1 MRLRNLIITSMML
14 GAAATAWADSTPKY
28 IFYCIGDGMGHGAVM
43 SANAYTRQVLGNPE
57 GLTMTQFP
65 VASLATTRSASSDVT
80 DSAAAGTALSTGY
93 KTRNSM
99 LGMGPDTTAVISM
112 AKMLF
117 DDGWGIG
124 LVTSVAI
131 DDATPGAFYAHV
143 PNRREY
149 TTVDRQLA
157 ESGYQFAAGAG
168 LSGARD
174 KEGKDTGVLD
184 IFAQNNVKVVY
195 GIENV
200 DTVCDRLLLLSHNI
214 ETPWSIGY
222 AIDSV
227 PGALTL
233 PQMTAAGINH
243 LQRTNPDRFFM
254 MIEGGSIDHAEH
266 GNDGGTAIIETIEF
280 DKTLAQVFDFYKAH
294 PDETLIVVTA
304 DHETGGVSLG
314 NNFTGYAAYLD
325 MLKSQKVSKEAFSD
339 YCKGLLVSRMAYRWD
354 DMEEYLRNN
363 LGFWSVVKPT
373 EQQTAELKNLFN
385 EIFEKRNQISD
396 QETLYANFNAFSTLV
411 FKVLNNCS
419 GIGWTSTKHTGN
431 PVPVFAVGVGAE
443 RFSSMKDNTGIPRT
457 IMEIAGKTMN

>member
-1 MRLRNLIITSMML
+1 M
-14 GAAATAWADSTPKY
+14 
-28 IFYCIGDGMGHGAVM
+28 F
-43 SANAYTRQVLGNPE
+43 
-57 GLTMTQFP
+57 
-65 VASLATTRSASSDVT
+65 
-80 DSAAAGTALSTGY
+80 
-93 KTRNSM
+93 
-99 LGMGPDTTAVISM
+99 
-112 AKMLF
+112 
-117 DDGWGIG
+117 
-124 LVTSVAI
+124 
-131 DDATPGAFYAHV
+131 
-143 PNRREY
+143 
-149 TTVDRQLA
+149 
-157 ESGYQFAAGAG
+157 
-168 LSGARD
+168 
-174 KEGKDTGVLD
+174 
-184 IFAQNNVKVVY
+184 
-195 GIENV
+195 
-200 DTVCDRLLLLSHNI
+200 
-214 ETPWSIGY
+214 
-222 AIDSV
+222 
-227 PGALTL
+227 
-233 PQMTAAGINH
+233 AAGINH

-411 FKVLNNCS
+411 FKVLNDCS